1 MPTGPTDEEEADL
14 QRAIAMSMAEAE
26 AEAPKP
32 ESPPMKEQPK
42 NMDTAADIR
51 PFNPAVDDLAGPRN
65 NAQNLSGDFD
75 APNALDL
82 FDVPI
87 DKESKDTACDGLS
100 PRADDEENGNG
111 EFKPGEIAAKA
122 LDLPISTS
130 HSPQTADNMAQTSQ
144 NNKKP
149 TDFAEENKNESSQ
162 IDPVP

>member
-14 QRAIAMSMAEAE
+14 QRAIAMSMAE

-51 PFNPAVDDLAGPRN
+51 PFNSAVDDLAGPRN

-100 PRADDEENGNG
+100 PRAEDEENGNG

-162 IDPVP
+162 IDAVP